1 MRLFWCIMCNESSEP
16 YMRCILTASL
26 LQNLYGQCNLLTLL
40 IWENQDPCGSYYM
53 TNICYERPSGTAL
66 TCSKICKL
74 QHIEICRHNVALQF
88 AIMGAFIIF
97 EAGSNDPSR
106 IISEASNYGRSIWA
120 KRRGTRGGW
129 GGRVTKT
136 FCCASFCSLT
146 RIDDDPDCVC
156 RKRWSRAGRRH

>member
-1 MRLFWCIMCNESSEP
+1 MRLCWCIVFNESWDPLCS
-16 YMRCILTASL
+16 YMRRILTASL

-74 QHIEICRHNVALQF
+74 QHIEMCRHNVALQF

-120 KRRGTRGGW
+120 KRRETRGGA
-129 GGRVTKT
+129 GVEVSRKLFAVLVS
-136 FCCASFCSLT
+136 A
-146 RIDDDPDCVC
+146 VC
-156 RKRWSRAGRRH
+156 RG